1 MRVFG
6 QLLAAGAALV
16 GRAVLQAADAA
27 LLALGEAEAREAGT
41 HPGAAQRAR
50 WVLALKAEPEPTAAA
65 LRAASSGLLAFAAVE
80 CALLVD
86 EFATWTTTPLH
97 LAAHLPLQLLAALVA
112 VAVALVLDLAPRSL
126 ASHKPL
132 DWALALAF
140 PTWLT
145 CRLLGP
151 PVRLLLAVFGPL
163 LKRQGAIAR
172 YTPPPPPLEQI
183 ERILSE
189 EVRQGGS
196 APPVE
201 MVHGLFSFA
210 ERTAKEVMV
219 PRTQVIGVPIEA
231 TSQQVIDLLAEEG
244 HTRMPVFDGDLDHIK
259 GVLHAKDVIP
269 LVASPGLI
277 VLHDLVRAPM
287 FVPWNMPI
295 GTLLK
300 EMQNKR
306 SHIALVVDE
315 FGGFEGIVSIED
327 ILEEIVGD
335 LPEEHEL
342 PSQKLKLGLDG
353 SALWPAETRVEDV
366 NQALAAALP
375 DGDFETLAGL
385 LNSCAGAIPQQGDQ
399 FFVGGLEL
407 TVAARDER
415 RVKQVRVRRAQTAP
429 VPRAG

>member
-1 MRVFG
+1 M
-6 QLLAAGAALV
+6 V

-50 WVLALKAEPEPTAAA
+50 WVLALKAEPEPTAAS
-65 LRAASSGLLAFAAVE
+65 LRAATSGLLAFAAVE

-86 EFATWTTTPLH
+86 ELATWTLTPLH
-97 LAAHLPLQLLAALVA
+97 LAAHLPLQLVAALVA
-112 VAVALVLDLAPRSL
+112 VAAALVLDLAPRSL

-140 PTWLT
+140 PTWIT
-145 CRLLGP
+145 CKVLGP
-151 PVRLLLAVFGPL
+151 PVRLLLAVFTPL
-163 LKRQGAIAR
+163 LKRQGAVAR

-196 APPVE
+196 APPAE
-201 MVHGLFSFA
+201 MVHGLFAFA

-219 PRTQVIGVPIEA
+219 TRTQVIGVPIDA
-231 TSQQVIDLLAEEG
+231 SSQQVIDLLAEEG

-277 VLHDLVRAPM
+277 VLHDLLRAPM

-300 EMQNKR
+300 EMQQKR
-306 SHIALVVDE
+306 SHLALVVDE

-342 PSQKLKLGLDG
+342 PTQKLKLGPDG
-353 SALWPAETRVEDV
+353 SALLPGETRVDDV
-366 NQALAAALP
+366 NQALASSLP

-407 TVAARDER
+407 TVAVRDDR
-415 RVKQVRVRRAQTAP
+415 RVRQVRVRRALTAP
-429 VPRAG
+429 PPGGSSAR